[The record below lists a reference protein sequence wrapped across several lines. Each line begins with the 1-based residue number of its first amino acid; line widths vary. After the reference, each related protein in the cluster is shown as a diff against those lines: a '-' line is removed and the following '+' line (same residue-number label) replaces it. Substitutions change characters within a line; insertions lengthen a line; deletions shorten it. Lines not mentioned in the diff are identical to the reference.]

1 MTTADGYASF
11 AIEDLGGGSFGTGV
25 QIIHGARFESY
36 DYNGK
41 AAEPRMCLRLDM
53 YSPEHGSASSQ
64 YWGVGDAMTW
74 SVSPDGSQV
83 RNNKGGPLQSSSGF
97 AQFLKGLGNAGFP
110 PDKLKTGKASDFIGL
125 KLNMVEVKTGR
136 KDSNDKEITAV
147 VPSAIL
153 AWDARAEIPAAGTQ
167 PAAPV
172 PPPQFAAPPPIPQF
186 AAPAPM
192 APPSGTP
199 PPMAP
204 PPIMAP
210 AAPPQ
215 FTAPPPAA
223 ANPVETAIITAIG
236 QLGMAS
242 NTIELGALAAK
253 LFADNR
259 DQAFQQQATPLLFG
273 EKLSELAA
281 LHGFVK
287 QPGTNTLVKA

>member
-1 MTTADGYASF
+1 
-11 AIEDLGGGSFGTGV
+11 
-25 QIIHGARFESY
+25 
-36 DYNGK
+36 
-41 AAEPRMCLRLDM
+41 M

-204 PPIMAP
+204 PPIFA
-210 AAPPQ
+210 
-215 FTAPPPAA
+215 APPPAA
-223 ANPVETAIITAIG
+223 VNPVETAIITAIG

-253 LFADNR
+253 LFADHP